1 MSEAS
6 RRACNSVTVSS
17 YHELKFERKKVHLD
31 VYMSVASRR
40 VCNSVTA
47 SSCSDLKF
55 KIRLD
60 V

>member
-1 MSEAS
+1 MS
-6 RRACNSVTVSS
+6 N
-17 YHELKFERKKVHLD
+17 YDDLKFEGKKVHL
-31 VYMSVASRR
+31 VLYVSVAAGR

-47 SSCSDLKF
+47 SSCDDLKF